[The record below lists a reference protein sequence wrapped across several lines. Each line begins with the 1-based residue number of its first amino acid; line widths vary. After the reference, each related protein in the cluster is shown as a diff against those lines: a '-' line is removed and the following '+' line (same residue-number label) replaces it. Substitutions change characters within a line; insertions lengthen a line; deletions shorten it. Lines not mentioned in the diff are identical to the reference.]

1 MKRNEIEMMSDENSS
16 LEIDVDV
23 NDLMFLNDK
32 EFNLS

>member
-16 LEIDVDV
+16 SKIDVDV